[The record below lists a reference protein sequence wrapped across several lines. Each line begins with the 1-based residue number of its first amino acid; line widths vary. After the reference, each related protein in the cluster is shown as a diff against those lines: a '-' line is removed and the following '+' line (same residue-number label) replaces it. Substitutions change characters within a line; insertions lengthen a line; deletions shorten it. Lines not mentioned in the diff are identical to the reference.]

1 MNQLS
6 IELLF
11 FSNRVNDFTKLEK
24 MLRFLLRAKQ
34 KGKVHEMHNSSA
46 RVMEH
51 NSQNMTLIGLGRLK
65 DDNNRN

>member
-1 MNQLS
+1 
-6 IELLF
+6 
-11 FSNRVNDFTKLEK
+11 

-65 DDNNRN
+65 DDNNRNWIHIFGEIDQLCV